1 MKNKKKT
8 GSLVSRKTFTVII
21 SIAIAL
27 FLWAYV
33 IGEVNPTIKQ
43 PLLNV
48 PVQLLNIQSLHARD
62 LAIAGSEQ
70 YTVDVVVEGKRSYIL
85 KADPEDILA
94 EADLF
99 GWSKGENYIP
109 VNVLVPDNLRIIEIR
124 PAKIQ
129 VNIEDLVAVSRP
141 VVVVYT
147 GDLPGN
153 AEEGAVDIK
162 PAEIEVTG
170 AKSDVEEVARVQ
182 AAIDVTGLTDE
193 GKTMQAEVIP
203 VNYAGMPVES
213 VRLSANYADIF
224 AKLYRLKEVPFEA
237 RFTGELEEGLGLEA
251 DVQKTIVIKGSK
263 SALKE
268 ISAVSTEPVDISG
281 ITKAGNVELVPI
293 LPKGIELAKGYENP
307 KARLSIVEVENKVFR
322 FSADDIMIEGLDAGK
337 SAAINAGVLEVT
349 LIGRKDIIASIEKE
363 QVMLFVNLAE
373 MGPGTRNVKV
383 AASCDVELKQISVDP
398 KEVTVIIKSVE

>member
-383 AASCDVELKQISVDP
+383 AASCDVGLKQISVDP